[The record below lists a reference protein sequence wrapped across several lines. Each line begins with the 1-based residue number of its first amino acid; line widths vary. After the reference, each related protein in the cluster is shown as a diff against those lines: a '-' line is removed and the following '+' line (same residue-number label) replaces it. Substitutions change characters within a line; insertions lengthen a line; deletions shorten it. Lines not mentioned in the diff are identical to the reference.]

1 VLGPVI
7 AACTIAA
14 MRTRNTP
21 RAVLLALATTLIYS
35 LTAVLTK
42 SAVTELGEGL
52 GAFVTSW
59 EPYAGLVAGAVAL
72 LLNQSA
78 FQAGA
83 LQASLPTLT
92 AGEPVVGSLLGFLML
107 GELLTASG
115 PFEWTLVVLSAVVT
129 IGAVVVLSVS
139 AARFEEAIDDET
151 ARAT

>member
-1 VLGPVI
+1 M
-7 AACTIAA
+7 A
-14 MRTRNTP
+14 
-21 RAVLLALATTLIYS
+21 
-35 LTAVLTK
+35 
-42 SAVTELGEGL
+42 
-52 GAFVTSW
+52 
-59 EPYAGLVAGAVAL
+59 AGAVAL

-115 PFEWTLVVLSAVVT
+115 TLEWLAVAGSAVVT

-139 AARFEEAIDDET
+139 AARFEVELETGDDPGSEV
-151 ARAT
+151 REPG